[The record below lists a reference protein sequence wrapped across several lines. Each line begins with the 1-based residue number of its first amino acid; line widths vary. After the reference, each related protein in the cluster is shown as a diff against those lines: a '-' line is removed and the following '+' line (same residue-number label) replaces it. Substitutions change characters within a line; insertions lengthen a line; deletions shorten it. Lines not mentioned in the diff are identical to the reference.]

1 MKSLLLH
8 FLALPAFSQSAVT
21 PAAKNLPKVLV
32 IGDSISMNY
41 HEAAKSALA
50 GAVDYKRI
58 PTNGSSTVFGLQN
71 IDKWL
76 GPKPTWDV
84 IQFNH
89 GLHDLKT
96 PYLPESKSWGPPMV
110 SLEDYKTN
118 LEKEISILKKTG
130 ARLIWC
136 TTTPVPNDNQ
146 SAASRKKGACL
157 DYNAAAREVLQ
168 RHPQIL
174 ITDLHATVTQSPV
187 FDKWRAG
194 NDVHFYTKEE
204 QALLGDAVATSI
216 RRALAKPTKNLPLP
230 GEAFDVGGHTAFV
243 IMPAKHDTSKPTPW
257 IWYAPT
263 LTGLPGREETWM
275 IQKFLDAGIAVG
287 GIDVGESMGNPEGRA
302 AFTAFHQVMS
312 QTRGM
317 SAKPCLL
324 CRSRGGLM
332 HYNWAAEHPESVA
345 AIGGIYPV
353 GNLASWP
360 SLANAHQAYGIS
372 AKELEKILPQ
382 HNPIDRLAPLAK
394 AGIPLMHLHGDKD
407 RLVPLEKNSGVIDE
421 RYRELGGTM
430 TLKIIKNGGHDMA
443 KDWFQSQDLTDF
455 LIKHAAP

>member
-1 MKSLLLH
+1 MRSLLFLL
-8 FLALPAFSQSAVT
+8 LALPAFAQNTAS
-21 PAAKNLPKVLV
+21 PAEENLPKVLV

-41 HEAAKSALA
+41 HESAKSALLGIA
-50 GAVDYKRI
+50 EYQRI
-58 PTNGSSTVFGLQN
+58 PDNGGSTVFGLQN

-76 GPKPTWDV
+76 AAKPTWDV

-96 PYLPESKSWGPPMV
+96 PYLADSQSWGPPMV
-110 SLEDYKTN
+110 SLEDYKAN
-118 LEKEISILKKTG
+118 LEKEIAILKKTG

-136 TTTPVPNDNQ
+136 TTTPVQNDNKT
-146 SAASRKKGACL
+146 ASSRQKGASL
-157 DYNAAAREVLQ
+157 AYNAAALEVLKS
-168 RHPQIL
+168 HPKIL
-174 ITDLHATVTQSPV
+174 ITDLHSTVSQSPV
-187 FDKWRAG
+187 FDKWRTG
-194 NDVHFYTKEE
+194 NDVHYYTKEE
-204 QALLGDAVATSI
+204 QAILGQAVATTI
-216 RRALAKPTKNLPLP
+216 RKALAKPTKNLPLP
-230 GEAFDVGGHTAFV
+230 GEVFSVQGHTAFV
-243 IMPAKHDTSKPTPW
+243 ILPAKRDTTKPTPW
-257 IWYAPT
+257 VWYAPT
-263 LTGLPGREETWM
+263 LNGLPGKEEAWL
-275 IQKFLDAGIAVG
+275 IQNLINAGIAVG

-312 QTRGM
+312 QKRGM

-360 SLANAHQAYGIS
+360 SLAKSHHAYGVS
-372 AKELEKILPQ
+372 AEELAKILPQ

-394 AGIPLMHLHGDKD
+394 AGIPLMHIHGDKD
-407 RLVPLEKNSGVIDE
+407 GLVPLEKNSAIIDQ

-430 TLKIIKNGGHDMA
+430 TLEIIKNGGHDMA
-443 KDWFQSQDLTDF
+443 KHWFQSQSLVDF
-455 LIKHAAP
+455 LIKHAKP